1 MDEFDY
7 VLDYKPGRGNVVAD
21 TLSRKAE
28 HASIITTHYDIQ
40 DAVKDGMQY
49 DQETKN
55 LMELTAQGKT
65 KCFWVEYGLLL
76 TTSRRVY
83 MPKFGSIR
91 RNIIKE
97 SQYTPWDGHPG

>member
-1 MDEFDY
+1 M
-7 VLDYKPGRGNVVAD
+7 AD

-49 DQETKN
+49 DQEAKN

-97 SQYTPWDGHPG
+97 SQYTPWDVHPG